1 MYLSSLPKKHYR
13 LGVSSFWKGI
23 GQQKYL
29 FIRLFRASII
39 ESGEEGNYALFEEDI
54 EGILNELLIEEV
66 RER

>member
-1 MYLSSLPKKHYR
+1 MMILCSSF
-13 LGVSSFWKGI
+13 FWKGI

-39 ESGEEGNYALFEEDI
+39 ESGEEGIYALFEEDI
-54 EGILNELLIEEV
+54 EGILNEVLIEEV

>member
-1 MYLSSLPKKHYR
+1 M
-13 LGVSSFWKGI
+13 GI
-23 GQQKYL
+23 PLEFSRNGCRDEDL
-29 FIRLFRASII
+29 DI